1 MVVESQLSSISIAV
15 GSVFCG
21 GVTSGE
27 LIATRFFRGLGDK
40 ISACPAGG
48 HDVGSFAVASCMS
61 MGEKS
66 ELFERLSSSC
76 CPEVS
81 NCLGIVDWLR
91 GLELLLEMSEF
102 WCAMV

>member
-1 MVVESQLSSISIAV
+1 M
-15 GSVFCG
+15 GSVVCG

-40 ISACPAGG
+40 ISVCPAGG
-48 HDVGSFAVASCMS
+48 HGVGSFAVAPCMS

-66 ELFERLSSSC
+66 ELCERLSSSC